1 MAADRGACLQ
11 VLPGCASIEV
21 AVRTLTTAPI
31 MTSGCLS
38 DGELTI
44 TAAAIPAAQRVW
56 LDRYRTWKR
65 FHRGVRRPG
74 LPLLK
79 NLSQY
84 PRCVLV
90 AGCQR
95 SGTTMLA
102 RLMASAPG
110 FAPLALTSHGELDAA
125 LALAGFIDL
134 PQQRRYCFQTTYL
147 NENFLEYRTLA
158 ADQRLIWV
166 IRNPYSVIYSML
178 YNWRRF
184 ALNELYQGCGVQGAG
199 PERWLLGPSRITKAC
214 LAYRGKVAQ
223 ILSIRRLL
231 PPAQLLVV
239 DYDRLVAAP
248 TDWLPGIFAFADAPY
263 DAAIAR
269 EVRHGSVGES
279 DRLSGNARR
288 LIERLTGSTY
298 RECVALAMAPGVP

>member
-1 MAADRGACLQ
+1 LQ

-21 AVRTLTTAPI
+21 AVRTLTQARII
-31 MTSGCLS
+31 MTSGYSS
-38 DGELTI
+38 DDAI
-44 TAAAIPAAQRVW
+44 TPAAIPAAQRVW

-79 NLSQY
+79 SLSQY

-95 SGTTMLA
+95 SGTTMLT
-102 RLMASAPG
+102 RLIAKAPG
-110 FAPLALTSHGELDAA
+110 FARLALTRHDELDAA

-134 PQQRRYCFQTTYL
+134 PQRRRYCFQTTYL
-147 NENFLEYRTLA
+147 NESFLEYRTLA

-166 IRNPYSVIYSML
+166 VRNPYSVVYSML

-184 ALNELYQGCGVQGAG
+184 ALNELYQGCGVQSVGRVQL
-199 PERWLLGPSRITKAC
+199 PWLFGPSRITKAC
-214 LAYRGKVAQ
+214 LAYSGKVAQ
-223 ILSIRRLL
+223 ILSIRHLL

-248 TDWLPGIFAFADAPY
+248 ADWLPGIFAFADAPY
-263 DAAIAR
+263 DARIAR
-269 EVRHGSVGES
+269 EVRHGPLGEA
-279 DRLSGNARR
+279 DRLSGSARR
-288 LIERLTGSTY
+288 LIERLTWSTY